1 MNKKNERDTSRDS
14 LRNAVK
20 LQARKGIHRIWD
32 AIRNNETLI
41 ETTRALEKE
50 LIAFSRKEEHVH
62 RE

>member
-1 MNKKNERDTSRDS
+1 VNKKNEKDISQSS

-20 LQARKGIHRIWD
+20 SQARKGIHRIWD

-41 ETTRALEKE
+41 EATRALERE